1 MILTVRRADMN
12 SEITIAAE
20 HVPAVLFCAASTEIS
35 VEAVVEIAIRFYLHD
50 RRQENNGE

>member
-20 HVPAVLFCAASTEIS
+20 HVPAVLFCAASTELS

>member
-1 MILTVRRADMN
+1 MAN
-12 SEITIAAE
+12 EITIAAE
-20 HVPAVLFCAASTEIS
+20 HVPAVLFCAASTELS